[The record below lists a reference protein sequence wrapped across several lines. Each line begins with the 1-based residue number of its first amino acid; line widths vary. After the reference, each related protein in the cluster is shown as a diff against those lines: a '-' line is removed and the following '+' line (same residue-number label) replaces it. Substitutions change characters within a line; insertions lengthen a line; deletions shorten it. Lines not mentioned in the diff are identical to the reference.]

1 MSVRNYFNKSAS
13 VIKISGVILKISA
26 IFCISYLL
34 PILGYAQEEREIK
47 LNSVVVDH
55 KIKDPQKVIKI
66 IASDF
71 VIRYSPQNEISRVT
85 EYRAIKANGSF
96 IDFKAGKGFYL
107 SKKYDPKNKSG
118 KAPILCFI
126 DRYASLSYASN
137 GKDVLEHEYITDKY
151 PLGYNNVMGY
161 LTADIISII
170 VQFSPLN
177 TAHYK
182 YFEYSFTNEIGK
194 IHFKSVEDQI
204 PQKCKIRAEG
214 DIYYNTKDFSVER
227 ILFNRLEPF
236 VYGQTGNYLH
246 SNYALAEFGNSSSI
260 TIKSLYYNRQWGEV
274 INNTGASRWIFHPS
288 RRNPKKYNLQE
299 YYLLKLDP
307 VMYCMDNNMLVSEY
321 KTLKRRKDLDS
332 LFSRLSFYCLRY
344 ENCTYT
350 PNLWR
355 DILNAQTGEFP
366 LKQAIEEL
374 NKKAKIE
381 DQISRYLNYE
391 PTMEDYNR
399 LSVFYEGGYDKYIPD
414 YQSFISFY
422 KQIHKKMQYV
432 FEK

>member
-1 MSVRNYFNKSAS
+1 M
-13 VIKISGVILKISA
+13 VIKNSRVILKISA

-34 PILGYAQEEREIK
+34 PIFDYAQENREIK
-47 LNSVVVDH
+47 LNAVVIEH
-55 KIKDPQKVIKI
+55 KIKNPQKVIKI

-71 VIRYSPQNEISRVT
+71 VKRYSPQNEISRVT
-85 EYRAIKANGSF
+85 EYRAVKANGSF
-96 IDFKAGKGFYL
+96 IDFKTGKGFYL
-107 SKKYDPKNKSG
+107 SKKYDPKSKSG
-118 KAPILCFI
+118 KAPLLCFI

-137 GKDVLEHEYITDKY
+137 GEDVLEPEYIADKY
-151 PLGYNNVMGY
+151 PLGYNNIMGY

-177 TAHYK
+177 TEYYK
-182 YFEYSFTNEIGK
+182 YFEYFFTNEIGK
-194 IHFKSVEDQI
+194 IHFKSFEDQI

-214 DIYYNTKDFSVER
+214 DIYYNINNFSVER
-227 ILFNRLEPF
+227 IIFNRLEP
-236 VYGQTGNYLH
+236 YIIGQTGNYIH
-246 SNYALAEFGNSSSI
+246 SNYALVEFGNSRSI
-260 TIKSLYYNRQWGEV
+260 NIKSLYYNRQWGEV
-274 INNTGASRWIFHPS
+274 INKPGALRWIFHPT
-288 RRNPKKYNLQE
+288 RRNPQKYNLQE

-307 VMYCMDNNMLVSEY
+307 AVYCMDNNMLVSEY
-321 KTLKRRKDLDS
+321 KTLKRREDLDS
-332 LFSRLSFYCLRY
+332 LFNKLSFYCLRY

-350 PNLWR
+350 PYLWR
-355 DILNAQTGEFP
+355 DILDAETGEFP

-381 DQISRYLNYE
+381 DQVARYLNYE

-399 LSVFYEGGYDKYIPD
+399 LSVFYDGGYDKYIPN
-414 YQSFISFY
+414 YQTFISYY